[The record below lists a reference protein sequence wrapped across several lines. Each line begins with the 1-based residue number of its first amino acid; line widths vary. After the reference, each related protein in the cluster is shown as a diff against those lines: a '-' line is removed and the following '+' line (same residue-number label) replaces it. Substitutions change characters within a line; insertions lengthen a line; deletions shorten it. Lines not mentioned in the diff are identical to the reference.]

1 MSREERL
8 DKLWEC
14 VKGAWKELDP
24 ESLFSIAEHK
34 VDVARAVVAN
44 DGKKLKKEPH
54 AGARQRTK
62 LAIAAT
68 GAPNVKT
75 VMLLQI
81 KI

>member
-14 VKGAWKELDP
+14 VKGAWEELGP
-24 ESLFSIAEHK
+24 ELFFSIAEHK
-34 VDVARAVVAN
+34 VDVARVVAN